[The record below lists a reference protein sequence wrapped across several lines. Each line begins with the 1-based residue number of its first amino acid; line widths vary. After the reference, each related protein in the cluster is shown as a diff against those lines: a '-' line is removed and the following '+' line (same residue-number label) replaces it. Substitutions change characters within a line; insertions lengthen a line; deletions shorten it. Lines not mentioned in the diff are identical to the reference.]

1 MNNVDI
7 SRVSLALGAR
17 ALAIEIWLESE
28 PDAPELRIKAARENM
43 EAMYQGER
51 AINQLLKRID
61 HMSAYIWHNH
71 KELDYTR
78 NLIQDII
85 KYER

>member
-1 MNNVDI
+1 M
-7 SRVSLALGAR
+7 ALGAR

-28 PDAPELRIKAARENM
+28 PDAPEVRIKAARENM
-43 EAMYQGER
+43 EAMYRGEQ
-51 AINQLLKRID
+51 AINLLLKRID
-61 HMSAYIWHNH
+61 HMSAYIWHNQ